1 VDSLET
7 NAPWLSRTSS
17 PHPLSFPL
25 LWFPFSFPYWTKKEL
40 SISVCLFHNRNLLRC
55 RLREQRE
62 AASVVDAPPLFSSNN
77 FLRCKVVGA
86 CANCCPPS
94 QPHQQ
99 QRRKNCPFSLRNCA
113 LRASSERERDRERRP
128 TGGGTSSHP
137 PAHKGWMISG
147 HDSSFLLG
155 FVPNLTMVVTSVAF
169 LPTYLPTYLPTT
181 CKLVVSRL
189 LAGR

>member
-1 VDSLET
+1 MVDSLET

-77 FLRCKVVGA
+77 FLRCEVVGA

-99 QRRKNCPFSLRNCA
+99 QLRKNCPFSLRNCA
-113 LRASSERERDRERRP
+113 LRASSERERERD
-128 TGGGTSSHP
+128 GQQEEK
-137 PAHKGWMISG
+137 PAATHQRTEDG
-147 HDSSFLLG
+147 
-155 FVPNLTMVVTSVAF
+155 
-169 LPTYLPTYLPTT
+169 
-181 CKLVVSRL
+181 
-189 LAGR
+189 